1 MSGVYNKEYY
11 DNYDVGI
18 GKVDYST
25 NDDLKFLFEVV
36 AAKLIEDFNPKT
48 VLDAGCAMGYL
59 VAALR
64 DRGVEA
70 YGVDISEYAISKV
83 REDIKPYCFVGS
95 LTEPLPDGIPDK
107 YDLITNIE
115 VLEHIYAEDGEKA
128 IENLCSLSDCVIF
141 SSTPDDFTERT
152 HVNVQQRE
160 YWARLF
166 AAQGFFDDINYRPT
180 YLTAYASCFR
190 RKSDWLRQVEDYER
204 NIRMSEAEWTGERLG
219 LNKAIEDKERH
230 IQNQNKIID
239 DKERH
244 IQDQNKIIEDKERHI
259 QNQNKIIEN
268 KDCQLQVQK
277 LIVEDKEK
285 CIQDQQHT
293 IEEQERLLNT
303 QEEQIAQLSE
313 TEDLL
318 AYYKGHY
325 NAAINQREELKAQL
339 AAANAAY
346 QSISNAACWKMT
358 APIRKVLDGI
368 KYIMRKNKFTRL
380 VGKGLKCWRQNGFKY
395 TWNKVKDKLHH
406 RQDFQAAALKP
417 LYTAEE
423 LDAQRKYEFPRKI
436 KISIVVPLY
445 NTPKQFL
452 EEMIRSVLDQTY
464 SDWELCMADGSDEK
478 HGYVKSI
485 CLQYAKS
492 DKRIKYKRLT
502 ENKGISEN
510 TNACIEMASGEY
522 IGLLD
527 HDDLLHPAALYN
539 VMEVICD
546 KNADFIY
553 TDENTFHKKTE
564 DAYCPH
570 FKPDFAPDTLRS
582 YNYICHF
589 TVFSTELLKKTGEM
603 FRSRFDG
610 SQDYDMVLRLTEKA
624 QHIVHIPKILYYWR
638 SHESSVASDVSAKPY
653 TLTAAKL
660 ALQEHL
666 DRVGL
671 KGQVCD
677 ARIPSTYRID
687 YEIHGEP
694 LISILVPNKDHIND
708 LKKCIDSIKDKST
721 YHNWE
726 IIVIENNSTERK
738 TFNYYNTLCKDKR
751 IRVVYWDGVFNY
763 SAINNFGAGFAN
775 GEYILLL
782 NNDIEVIT
790 SDWLEQM
797 LMFCQR
803 DDVGAVGA
811 MLYYPDNT
819 IQHAGVILG
828 IGGVAG
834 HAHKG
839 FKRGDYGYMSRL
851 AITQNLS
858 AATGA
863 CVMTRK
869 SVWDEVGGMDEGFQ
883 VAFNDVDFC
892 MKIRQAGYLIV
903 WTPYSELY
911 HYESK
916 SRGLEDTPEKQKR
929 FESEVNLFKSRW
941 KKELAMGDPYY
952 NPNFTLNREDYS
964 LK

>member
-293 IEEQERLLNT
+293 IEEQ
-303 QEEQIAQLSE
+303 IVQLSE

-358 APIRKVLDGI
+358 APLRKVLDGI
-368 KYIMRKNKFTRL
+368 KYIMQKNKFTRL

-406 RQDFQAAALKP
+406 RQNFQAAALKP

-539 VMEVICD
+539 VMEAICE
-546 KNADFIY
+546 KNADMTY
-553 TDENTFHKKTE
+553 TDEATFESPNVNKIIT
-564 DAYCPH
+564 AH
-570 FKPDFAPDTLRS
+570 FKPDYAVDNLRAN
-582 YNYICHF
+582 NYICHF
-589 TVFSTELLKKTGEM
+589 TVFKKELLAIVGV
-603 FRSRFDG
+603 FRHEYDG
-610 SQDYDMVLRLTEKA
+610 SQDHDMMLRLTSASKI
-624 QHIVHIPKILYYWR
+624 IVHIPKLLYYWR
-638 SHESSVASDVSAKPY
+638 SHPQSVSQDITAKEYAISAGKNAVRDSIEKHGLKAVVESSRAFP
-653 TLTAAKL
+653 T
-660 ALQEHL
+660 
-666 DRVGL
+666 
-671 KGQVCD
+671 
-677 ARIPSTYRID
+677 IYRIK
-687 YEIHGEP
+687 YEIQHKDKV
-694 LISILVPNKDHIND
+694 SIIIPNRDHYDD
-708 LKKCIDSIKDKST
+708 LKRCIDSIFIRST
-721 YHNWE
+721 YKNFE
-726 IIVIENNSTERK
+726 IVIVDNGSVEEDVI
-738 TFNYYNTLCKDKR
+738 NYYKTLEEDP
-751 IRVVYWDGVFNY
+751 RVKIGYLNDEFNY
-763 SAINNFGAGFAN
+763 SKLNNLGASLADGKY
-775 GEYILLL
+775 YILL
-782 NNDIEVIT
+782 NNDTEVIT
-790 SDWLEQM
+790 PEWIEEL
-797 LMFCQR
+797 LMFVQR
-803 DDVGAVGA
+803 DDVAAAGA

-828 IGGVAG
+828 VGTHRVAG
-834 HAHKG
+834 HAFHRESKEWI
-839 FKRGDYGYMSRL
+839 GYMGRL
-851 AITQNLS
+851 CYAQDVS
-858 AATGA
+858 AVTAA
-863 CVMTRK
+863 CMMVK
-869 SVWDEVGGMDEGFQ
+869 ASAYKEVCGFDETIK
-883 VAFNDVDFC
+883 VAYNDVDFC
-892 MKIRQAGYLIV
+892 LKLRQKGYLIV
-903 WTPYSELY
+903 WTPHAELY

-916 SRGLEDTPEKQKR
+916 SRGLDDTPEKRKR
-929 FESEVNLFKSRW
+929 FENEVERFQSRW
-941 KKELAMGDPYY
+941 KKELAAGDPYY
-952 NPNFTLNREDYS
+952 NPNLTLDKGDFSIR
-964 LK
+964 